1 MALEHRDDACAAV
14 DVILASTTMHK
25 LLAVALLSI
34 ALSAC
39 SKNDVAPPTTPS
51 AVTPSCPA
59 GGTPRAEAKECGAV
73 FQECCFAD
81 GAAACAA
88 AGCGDQC
95 LQQESWPVQV
105 SCAAPE
111 ATPPTEGAVK

>member
-1 MALEHRDDACAAV
+1 MQ
-14 DVILASTTMHK
+14 K
-25 LLAVALLSI
+25 LLATVVLFI
-34 ALSAC
+34 ALGAC
-39 SKNDVAPPTTPS
+39 SKKDAAPPPATPT
-51 AVTPSCPA
+51 AVVPSCPA

-73 FQECCFAD
+73 FQGCCFAD

-88 AGCGDQC
+88 AGCADQC

-111 ATPPTEGAVK
+111 ASPPTDGAVK

>member
-1 MALEHRDDACAAV
+1 MPKLTAV
-14 DVILASTTMHK
+14 
-25 LLAVALLSI
+25 LLFI
-34 ALSAC
+34 ALGAC
-39 SKNDVAPPTTPS
+39 SKNDAAPPTTP
-51 AVTPSCPA
+51 AVVAPSCAA

-73 FQECCFAD
+73 FEGCCFAD

-111 ATPPTEGAVK
+111 AAPPTDGAVK